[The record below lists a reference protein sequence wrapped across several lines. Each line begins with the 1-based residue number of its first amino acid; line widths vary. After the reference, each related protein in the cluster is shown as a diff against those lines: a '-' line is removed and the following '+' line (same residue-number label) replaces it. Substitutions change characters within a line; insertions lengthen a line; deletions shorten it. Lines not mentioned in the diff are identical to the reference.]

1 MSSSR
6 IFFFLL
12 LDFCTHCCLSDN
24 NDATCPTTITRTT
37 STLIEKEKVLIM
49 TFIDLGK
56 AYDNVCRRNC
66 AWRMLVEYGV
76 TGKLLRSMKA
86 LYDRR
91 RKGQSELRLIE
102 GME

>member
-1 MSSSR
+1 M
-6 IFFFLL
+6 
-12 LDFCTHCCLSDN
+12 
-24 NDATCPTTITRTT
+24 
-37 STLIEKEKVLIM
+37 
-49 TFIDLGK
+49 
-56 AYDNVCRRNC
+56 
-66 AWRMLVEYGV
+66 EYGV